1 MTRLESPQWDRFHAA
16 PSDMPEPELRELML
30 DLRDRCMAVHNELR
44 DISGSEDIGH
54 LLRVRELDKYLD
66 TCEASMRAVA
76 AELTSRRR
84 AG

>member
-1 MTRLESPQWDRFHAA
+1 MRLQSPQWDRFHTSPAE
-16 PSDMPEPELRELML
+16 MPEQELRELML

-44 DISGSEDIGH
+44 DIEGSEDIGH

-66 TCEASMRAVA
+66 TCESAMQSVA
-76 AELTSRRR
+76 RELSSRRR